1 MSIPLRFV
9 ALSGLLAAATA
20 SSLAAR
26 GAETPAGESA
36 VTESKVPVVYVVPM
50 SGQMGTDIHPSIYDE
65 VVKDVM
71 EVQPDVIVYQL
82 KSADIDNNF
91 YLAGNDD
98 RREFGLA

>member
-1 MSIPLRFV
+1 MSTPLRFI

-26 GAETPAGESA
+26 GAETPANA
-36 VTESKVPVVYVVPM
+36 PAITESKVPVVYVVPM

-71 EVQPDVIVYQL
+71 EVQPDVIVYQ
-82 KSADIDNNF
+82 
-91 YLAGNDD
+91 
-98 RREFGLA
+98 